1 MKPERTQAIVLRR
14 TDYGESDRILQL
26 ITPLGKRSAMARGV
40 RKPRSKLAGGV
51 ELLAE
56 SEVLLRPG
64 KGELMVLSSARMV
77 TFYREIL
84 SDYDRLTF
92 AYETLKLVARASEH
106 VDSAD
111 WFTLTKEVLTALDD
125 HKTNLALTKAWF
137 YLQYSR
143 LMGDELSTRRDAHG
157 ELLQADARYRYDVG
171 EKALVRHIAG
181 DIMADHIKLLRLLG
195 ERPLHVARHVS
206 GIDEFLVVV
215 AATAHQH
222 ASID

>member
-1 MKPERTQAIVLRR
+1 MKTERTQAIVLRR
-14 TDYGESDRILQL
+14 TDYGEADRILQL

-56 SEVLLRPG
+56 SDVMLRSG

-84 SDYDRLTF
+84 ADYDRLQF
-92 AYETLKLVARASEH
+92 AYEVLKLVARASEH

-111 WFTLTKEVLTALDD
+111 WYVIVKEVLQALDD
-125 HKTNLALTKAWF
+125 RKTSLALTKAWF
-137 YLQYSR
+137 YLRYAQQ
-143 LMGDELSTRRDAHG
+143 MGDELSTRRDAHG
-157 ELLQADARYRYDVG
+157 ELLREDAAYRYDVS
-171 EKALVRHIAG
+171 EKALAAHASG
-181 DIMADHIKLLRLLG
+181 DVKASHIKLLRLLS

-206 GIDEFLVVV
+206 GLEEFLVVV
-215 AATAHQH
+215 AALAHQH
-222 ASID
+222 ASVD

>member
-1 MKPERTQAIVLRR
+1 MKLERTHAIVLRR

-64 KGELMVLSSARMV
+64 KGELAVLSSARMV
-77 TFYREIL
+77 TFYRDIL
-84 SDYDRLTF
+84 ADYDRLQF
-92 AYETLKLVARASEH
+92 AYEVLKLVSRASEH
-106 VDSAD
+106 VDSEE
-111 WFTLTKEVLTALDD
+111 WYTITKEVLVALDD
-125 HKTNLALTKAWF
+125 KQTSLALTKAWF
-137 YLQYSR
+137 YLQYAR
-143 LMGDELSTRRDAHG
+143 QMGDELNTRRDASG
-157 ELLQADARYRYDVG
+157 EPLHQDEKYRYDVG
-171 EKALVRHIAG
+171 EKAFATHLSG
-181 DIMADHIKLLRLLG
+181 DITASHIKLLRLLS

-206 GIDEFLVVV
+206 GLDEFLVVV
-215 AATAHQH
+215 AALAHQH

>member
-77 TFYREIL
+77 TFYRQIL
-84 SDYDRLTF
+84 ADYDRLQF
-92 AYETLKLVARASEH
+92 AYEVLKLVSRASEH
-106 VDSAD
+106 ADSSE
-111 WFTLTKEVLTALDD
+111 WFTVTKEVLAGLDD
-125 HKTNLALTKAWF
+125 PSTSLALTKAWF
-137 YLQYSR
+137 YIQYAR
-143 LMGDELSTRRDAHG
+143 LMGDELSTQRDALG
-157 ELLQADARYRYDVG
+157 ELLRADQTYRYNVG
-171 EKALVRHIAG
+171 EKALVPHDAG
-181 DIMADHIKLLRLLG
+181 DITANHIKVLRLLA

-206 GIDEFLVVV
+206 GLSEYLIVV

-222 ASID
+222 AATD

>member
-40 RKPRSKLAGGV
+40 RKPRSKLAGGI

-56 SEVLLRPG
+56 SEVLLRRG

-84 SDYDRLTF
+84 ADYDRLQF
-92 AYETLKLVARASEH
+92 AYEVLRLVARASEY

-111 WFTLTKEVLTALDD
+111 WYEITREVLAALDD
-125 HKTNLALTKAWF
+125 RSTSLALAKAWF
-137 YLQYSR
+137 YLHYAQQ
-143 LMGDELSTRRDAHG
+143 MGDELSTRRDTRG
-157 ELLQADARYRYDVG
+157 ELLQAEQRYRYDVG
-171 EKALVRHIAG
+171 DKALAPHDTGEVTAS
-181 DIMADHIKLLRLLG
+181 HIKLLRLLT

-206 GIDEFLVVV
+206 GLEEYLVVV
-215 AATAHQH
+215 AALAHQH
-222 ASID
+222 ASVD